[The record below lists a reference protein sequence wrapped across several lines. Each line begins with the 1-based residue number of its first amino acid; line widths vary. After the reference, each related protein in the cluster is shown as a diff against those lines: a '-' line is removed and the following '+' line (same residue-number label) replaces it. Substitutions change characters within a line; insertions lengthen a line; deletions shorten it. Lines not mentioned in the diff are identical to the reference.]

1 MPNKK
6 ILIVEDD
13 PDVRLGMQIRLEANH
28 YETFFAGDVESALPA
43 AQKHTPDLILL
54 DLGLPGGGGF
64 KAMENVKADPALA
77 AIPII
82 IVSGRTGQETRAQ
95 ALKGA
100 RRPSSKSRWITKSS
114 WLSSGKRSA
123 QTKQR
128 IQNLGRHRCRDK
140 NNTTNDCYIGTPL
153 LLAD

>member
-13 PDVRLGMQIRLEANH
+13 PDVLLGMQIRLEANH
-28 YETFFAGDVESALPA
+28 YETFFAGDVESTVPA

-82 IVSGRTGQETRAQ
+82 IVSGRTGQETRARALKEGANAFLEKPVDNQELLAVIRQ
-95 ALKGA
+95 ALG
-100 RRPSSKSRWITKSS
+100 P
-114 WLSSGKRSA
+114 
-123 QTKQR
+123 
-128 IQNLGRHRCRDK
+128 NE
-140 NNTTNDCYIGTPL
+140 TTHAKPE
-153 LLAD
+153 AP